1 MGDTRTPISGIGHVR
16 FNSFSEPFKEV
27 SFDLKECLYI
37 PRFHVNI
44 ISAQKAKK
52 AGIFLNSRKN
62 CLENQASQ
70 PICGIN
76 DDDGITYV
84 RWNKQPL
91 IPPRLAMPSMSSML
105 AQPSEKTAFSTSAD
119 PLITKGT
126 SDLWHQRLGHPS
138 KEAIQHLQDVSTGIE
153 VEKSDDQTS
162 SQPCETC
169 QVSKAKRQISRRPI
183 SIGDKPF
190 ETMHWDLIYISTR
203 INASAY
209 ISHAYCPVTKYH
221 ISANL
226 AKKHQIEASIQAMLQ
241 FLRTQFSIYTKR
253 IHADGD
259 RNLLAFIST
268 QCQQEGIEM
277 ITSPPYHLE
286 QNPYAE
292 RSGAIIII
300 RARAM
305 LH

>member
-1 MGDTRTPISGIGHVR
+1 MPSMP
-16 FNSFSEPFKEV
+16 S
-27 SFDLKECLYI
+27 
-37 PRFHVNI
+37 
-44 ISAQKAKK
+44 
-52 AGIFLNSRKN
+52 
-62 CLENQASQ
+62 
-70 PICGIN
+70 
-76 DDDGITYV
+76 
-84 RWNKQPL
+84 
-91 IPPRLAMPSMSSML
+91 MPSMSSRP
-105 AQPSEKTAFSTSAD
+105 AQPSEKAAFSTSAD
-119 PLITKGT
+119 PLITKST

-138 KEAIQHLQDVSTGIE
+138 KEAIQHLQDMSTGIE
-153 VEKSDDQTS
+153 VNISDHQTS
-162 SQPCETC
+162 SQPCETY

-190 ETMHWDLIYISTR
+190 ETMHWDLIHISTG

-209 ISHAYCPVTKYH
+209 ISYAYCPVTKYH

-241 FLRTQFSIYTKR
+241 FLRTQFNIYIKR

-277 ITSPPYHLE
+277 ITSPPYHPE
-286 QNPYAE
+286 QNPYTE
-292 RSGAIIII
+292 RSGAIIIT

-305 LH
+305 LQQASLPEFLWPEATNAAIYIINRTPNKQLG